1 MPNIGVFHPQIVHFV
16 IALGIVGVTLRIVSL
31 LGKGAWMNPAAAVL
45 IILSA
50 GAAVLGVKSGTDAH
64 GPVERVPGARDAV
77 VEHEEWGERTRTFLL
92 VVAGLEILG
101 LIFASRKGARVL
113 RALSAVGGV
122 AALVSIY
129 ETGEH
134 GGDLVYS
141 YAGGVG
147 IRSGDPADLT
157 NLLVAGLYH
166 NARVARDS
174 GRFDQAARLT
184 EELALARP
192 NDPVVQLLAAE
203 SKLRDRKDAE
213 GALAALSAMHVAPD
227 DPRLAPRHGMLT
239 AQALVEMGRADSAR
253 VLLTSLATR
262 FPNNRALKEALG
274 KLPVP

>member
-1 MPNIGVFHPQIVHFV
+1 
-16 IALGIVGVTLRIVSL
+16 
-31 LGKGAWMNPAAAVL
+31 
-45 IILSA
+45 
-50 GAAVLGVKSGTDAH
+50 
-64 GPVERVPGARDAV
+64 
-77 VEHEEWGERTRTFLL
+77 
-92 VVAGLEILG
+92 
-101 LIFASRKGARVL
+101 VL

-134 GGDLVYS
+134 GGALVYS

-174 GRFDQAARLT
+174 GRFEEAARLT

-192 NDPVVQLLAAE
+192 SDPVVQLLAAE

-213 GALAALSAMHVAPD
+213 GALAALSAMQVAPD

-239 AQALVEMGRADSAR
+239 AQALVETGRADSAR

-262 FPNNRALKEALG
+262 FPNNRALKDALG
-274 KLPVP
+274 KLPAP

>member
-16 IALGIVGVTLRIVSL
+16 IALGIVGVILRMVSL
-31 LGKGAWMNPAAAVL
+31 LGRGAWMNSAAAVL
-45 IILSA
+45 IVLSA

-134 GGDLVYS
+134 GGALVYS

-174 GRFDQAARLT
+174 GRFEEAARLT

-203 SKLRDRKDAE
+203 SKLRDRKDAV
-213 GALAALSAMHVAPD
+213 GALAALSAMQVAPD

-239 AQALVEMGRADSAR
+239 AQALVETGRADSAR